1 MATAPPMSR
10 LPPHM
15 SQTRL
20 ISARPARRLGSSF
33 AGVGGVGSG
42 ALSRFVIAGWAS
54 GSESRSL
61 GLTMV
66 GAGKKPATVGVGT
79 PLAGIGAA
87 AGDSGEGNGSA
98 VRAGGGGM
106 NVGSKVGAGSRV
118 TTGSEVIAG
127 VAVTTGAGVTGVGRT
142 GED

>member
-54 GSESRSL
+54 GSEPRSF

-66 GAGKKPATVGVGT
+66 GAGRKPVTVGVG
-79 PLAGIGAA
+79 PPYGGSGAEV
-87 AGDSGEGNGSA
+87 GGSGEAKGCA
-98 VRAGGGGM
+98 VRPGGGG
-106 NVGSKVGAGSRV
+106 VSAGSN
-118 TTGSEVIAG
+118 
-127 VAVTTGAGVTGVGRT
+127 GAGVTGVGRT

>member
-54 GSESRSL
+54 GSEPRSF
-61 GLTMV
+61 GLTMAQAENRSLSAL
-66 GAGKKPATVGVGT
+66 GRRMEAQAQRW
-79 PLAGIGAA
+79 
-87 AGDSGEGNGSA
+87 A
-98 VRAGGGGM
+98 VRARRRAAPSGQAE
-106 NVGSKVGAGSRV
+106 VG
-118 TTGSEVIAG
+118 
-127 VAVTTGAGVTGVGRT
+127 
-142 GED
+142 